1 MSRVAE
7 QILIGFRAPKRKIS
21 TAVMI
26 LSGVA
31 LWFGG
36 IPCAAQV
43 FTATLTGVVTDP
55 SGGTI
60 PQADL
65 GLANTGTNE
74 KRRIKTSADGRYTF
88 SQLLPGTY
96 ELSAEAAGFKKLI
109 HQGIILR
116 ANDTA
121 EVNLTLEVGS
131 TTESVEVS
139 GTASLL
145 NTQTADQSLH
155 IETNTLANL
164 PMATRDAFRIVWAN
178 AGISEAFNGA
188 TSNTGDQN
196 LDRFGMNG
204 GRTESTAILIDGVP
218 ATSTS
223 QWNGLYYSPTLESVQ
238 EVQLVRNSYDAQYG
252 RSGGG
257 VFSIVTKG
265 GTNQFHG
272 TGFEFLQNSVLNAN
286 NYFNNK
292 NSAGR
297 PFYSRNQFGGAL
309 GGPIWKSKRLFF
321 FGSYEGLRQGSP
333 AAQTNTVPT
342 ALQRQGD
349 FSQTFNPNGA
359 LQIIYDPFTTQPNGQ
374 GGFVRTAFPGNMIPQ
389 SRFDPVGAKVLSLY
403 PQPNHPGTGITQSN
417 NWFGTGKNITS
428 NNHYDVRADW
438 TPSEHYTMYFR
449 WSQAWEDGIGLA
461 FPAWGIGSAAT
472 TSPNPRGAAAFG
484 NTFMISPSFVVN
496 VLIGHGNWT
505 EQTIPVVHAS
515 ATQVGMPA
523 AQVAQF
529 NAPNIMPAFTLANY
543 STFGVGNNGQLHHPE
558 RTESLQVNATKQW
571 SAHTLKFGG
580 DLEFSYQ
587 NGPGDGGWLRA
598 PTFNFDQGLTSGPT
612 VLPGATTSGS
622 AVASLLLG
630 YGSGGS
636 APYPAPLAEGHHDWA
651 LYVQDNWR
659 ISSRLTLDYGL
670 RWEIQ
675 GPTTDRYNRF
685 STFNFY
691 VPPPISVPGMNLQ
704 GAIQFDTGGNRG
716 MWDTAWLDFAPR
728 IGLSYKVTSKLV
740 FRAGF
745 GIYFVPSLG
754 DENPI
759 GYSTNTPWLSTAAG
773 DGIHPGTPI
782 SNPFPTGFI
791 PAAGNS
797 QGAATGL
804 GQGITAVLRNH
815 SNGYTQNYS
824 VDFQYALT
832 SDMLLELGY
841 SGNQGRK
848 LSLAYQN
855 MHVDQLPARYLS
867 LGNQLNQTVT
877 NPFYGII
884 PASAGG
890 TLSGPTVPYW
900 RLLVPYPQYTGVN
913 LDVST
918 PGAFSSYNAL
928 VARFTKRFSHGLNL
942 IASYQWARAIDNSS
956 EAQSWE
962 VNDPGPRNIAN
973 WDLERSLSA
982 HDIPQAVAVTMLYE
996 LPVGKGKAIGAN
1008 MNRLADAVAGGWQ
1021 VSGLM
1026 TYQSGIPIPMSAS
1039 GNGFGFAYNPPNITN
1054 GSAVSISNPTVGEW
1068 FNVNAFS
1075 QPAPYTIGTAP
1086 RRITQLRQDGTHNTD
1101 ISLMKNFKIRELV
1114 NVQFRADF
1122 FNLTNTPQF
1131 SAPNT
1136 NVSSNTFGLVTSQ
1149 ANSARQIQFGLKLN
1163 F

>member
-1 MSRVAE
+1 
-7 QILIGFRAPKRKIS
+7 
-21 TAVMI
+21 
-26 LSGVA
+26 
-31 LWFGG
+31 
-36 IPCAAQV
+36 
-43 FTATLTGVVTDP
+43 
-55 SGGTI
+55 
-60 PQADL
+60 
-65 GLANTGTNE
+65 
-74 KRRIKTSADGRYTF
+74 
-88 SQLLPGTY
+88 
-96 ELSAEAAGFKKLI
+96 
-109 HQGIILR
+109 
-116 ANDTA
+116 
-121 EVNLTLEVGS
+121 
-131 TTESVEVS
+131 
-139 GTASLL
+139 
-145 NTQTADQSLH
+145 
-155 IETNTLANL
+155 
-164 PMATRDAFRIVWAN
+164 
-178 AGISEAFNGA
+178 
-188 TSNTGDQN
+188 
-196 LDRFGMNG
+196 
-204 GRTESTAILIDGVP
+204 
-218 ATSTS
+218 
-223 QWNGLYYSPTLESVQ
+223 
-238 EVQLVRNSYDAQYG
+238 
-252 RSGGG
+252 
-257 VFSIVTKG
+257 
-265 GTNQFHG
+265 
-272 TGFEFLQNSVLNAN
+272 
-286 NYFNNK
+286 
-292 NSAGR
+292 
-297 PFYSRNQFGGAL
+297 
-309 GGPIWKSKRLFF
+309 
-321 FGSYEGLRQGSP
+321 
-333 AAQTNTVPT
+333 
-342 ALQRQGD
+342 
-349 FSQTFNPNGA
+349 
-359 LQIIYDPFTTQPNGQ
+359 
-374 GGFVRTAFPGNMIPQ
+374 
-389 SRFDPVGAKVLSLY
+389 
-403 PQPNHPGTGITQSN
+403 
-417 NWFGTGKNITS
+417 
-428 NNHYDVRADW
+428 
-438 TPSEHYTMYFR
+438 MYFR

-496 VLIGHGNWT
+496 VLVGHGNWT

-558 RTESLQVNATKQW
+558 RTESVQVNATKQW
-571 SAHTLKFGG
+571 SAHTFKFGG

-630 YGSGGS
+630 YGSSGN
-636 APYPAPLAEGHHDWA
+636 APFPASLAEGHHDYA
-651 LYVQDNWR
+651 LYVQDYWR

-685 STFNFY
+685 STFDFY
-691 VPPPISVPGMNLQ
+691 VPAPISVPGMNLQ
-704 GAIQFDTGGNRG
+704 GAIQFDTGGSRG
-716 MWDTAWLDFAPR
+716 MWNTAWLDFAPR

-740 FRAGF
+740 FRAGY

-759 GYSTNTPWLSTAAG
+759 GYSTNTPWLGTAAG

-815 SNGYTQNYS
+815 SNGYTGNYS

-832 SDMLLELGY
+832 SDMLFELGY

-855 MHVDQLPARYLS
+855 MHVDQLPAQYLS

-877 NPFYGII
+877 NPFYGVI

-913 LDVST
+913 LDIST

-928 VARFTKRFSHGLNL
+928 VARFTKRFSHGLNV

-1054 GSAVSISNPTVGEW
+1054 GSAVSISNPTVSEW

-1101 ISLMKNFKIRELV
+1101 FSVMKNFKILERV
-1114 NVQFRADF
+1114 NAQFRADF

-1136 NVSSNTFGLVTSQ
+1136 NVSSNTFGQVTSQ
-1149 ANSARQIQFGLKLN
+1149 ANSARQIQFGLKIS

>member
-1 MSRVAE
+1 
-7 QILIGFRAPKRKIS
+7 
-21 TAVMI
+21 
-26 LSGVA
+26 
-31 LWFGG
+31 
-36 IPCAAQV
+36 
-43 FTATLTGVVTDP
+43 
-55 SGGTI
+55 
-60 PQADL
+60 
-65 GLANTGTNE
+65 
-74 KRRIKTSADGRYTF
+74 
-88 SQLLPGTY
+88 
-96 ELSAEAAGFKKLI
+96 
-109 HQGIILR
+109 
-116 ANDTA
+116 
-121 EVNLTLEVGS
+121 
-131 TTESVEVS
+131 
-139 GTASLL
+139 
-145 NTQTADQSLH
+145 
-155 IETNTLANL
+155 
-164 PMATRDAFRIVWAN
+164 
-178 AGISEAFNGA
+178 
-188 TSNTGDQN
+188 
-196 LDRFGMNG
+196 
-204 GRTESTAILIDGVP
+204 
-218 ATSTS
+218 
-223 QWNGLYYSPTLESVQ
+223 
-238 EVQLVRNSYDAQYG
+238 
-252 RSGGG
+252 
-257 VFSIVTKG
+257 
-265 GTNQFHG
+265 
-272 TGFEFLQNSVLNAN
+272 
-286 NYFNNK
+286 
-292 NSAGR
+292 
-297 PFYSRNQFGGAL
+297 
-309 GGPIWKSKRLFF
+309 
-321 FGSYEGLRQGSP
+321 
-333 AAQTNTVPT
+333 
-342 ALQRQGD
+342 
-349 FSQTFNPNGA
+349 
-359 LQIIYDPFTTQPNGQ
+359 
-374 GGFVRTAFPGNMIPQ
+374 
-389 SRFDPVGAKVLSLY
+389 
-403 PQPNHPGTGITQSN
+403 
-417 NWFGTGKNITS
+417 
-428 NNHYDVRADW
+428 
-438 TPSEHYTMYFR
+438 
-449 WSQAWEDGIGLA
+449 
-461 FPAWGIGSAAT
+461 
-472 TSPNPRGAAAFG
+472 
-484 NTFMISPSFVVN
+484 
-496 VLIGHGNWT
+496 
-505 EQTIPVVHAS
+505 
-515 ATQVGMPA
+515 
-523 AQVAQF
+523 
-529 NAPNIMPAFTLANY
+529 
-543 STFGVGNNGQLHHPE
+543 
-558 RTESLQVNATKQW
+558 VNATKQW